1 MAGVALKCARNARK
15 DVKEEEEEEKEK
27 EEEEE
32 EKVEEEEEE
41 EEVEEGTMSDT
52 AKVTEAAIMKGELI
66 TPARQHYY

>member
-15 DVKEEEEEEKEK
+15 DVKEEEEEE
-27 EEEEE
+27 EE
-32 EKVEEEEEE
+32 EKVEEDEE

>member
-15 DVKEEEEEEKEK
+15 DVKEEEEEE
-27 EEEEE
+27 EE
-32 EKVEEEEEE
+32 EKVEEDEE
-41 EEVEEGTMSDT
+41 EEVKEGTMSDT

>member
-15 DVKEEEEEEKEK
+15 DVKEEEE
-27 EEEEE
+27 
-32 EKVEEEEEE
+32 KVEEDEE

-52 AKVTEAAIMKGELI
+52 AKVTEAVIMKGELI

>member
-15 DVKEEEEEEKEK
+15 DVKEEEEEE
-27 EEEEE
+27 EEE
-32 EKVEEEEEE
+32 EKVEEDEE

-66 TPARQHYY
+66 TPARQHHY

>member
-32 EKVEEEEEE
+32 EKVEE
-41 EEVEEGTMSDT
+41 GTMSDT

>member
-15 DVKEEEEEEKEK
+15 DVKEEEEEE
-27 EEEEE
+27 EE
-32 EKVEEEEEE
+32 EKVEKEEE